1 MSSSTEDL
9 IVFGTPEAQKNI
21 SDVLTLELTT
31 QIKNKFT
38 SPISDERI
46 KLLDSFSQQEMANY
60 QDFHFEV
67 YAKLFGIAVVCLPVE
82 LVSILSPIL
91 LSLLKNFEDSSRPGF
106 TKKFVDSA
114 MNDPDVL
121 DFLNGVKTPKSG
133 VDSITVL
140 NGGTQSG
147 GDDNQ
152 QLALTTQSKT
162 KLTLEEVRT
171 LLTNVSAAVEN
182 GTASQDNQLVAKSE
196 AVLKTSQANLVTT
209 ENNIKQKTWHIKEK
223 VLTDVADSI
232 QTTPWYDLGLES
244 IAISGGLMATAA
256 IVITIIE
263 SALGAGLVV
272 GVGFILLIFT
282 MIRKGGLA
290 GIITGSIGAVVSTGT
305 VLAKTVGQNAW
316 NMFRTQEQINKQ
328 TAEAA
333 EANRAANK
341 QAIIDAAQNTFELLA
356 QAFVSTREGLIEVRG
371 SIMGWQD
378 AIPKEQRISFGLC
391 IFVAL
396 IIGVYKLLKEWDRKR
411 AVKESLEFLK
421 VVNNTEQKGGSLNRV
436 RRLPS
441 LPTRRVRRFSSSKK
455 GKSTGKSRK
464 PLFKY

>member
-1 MSSSTEDL
+1 M
-9 IVFGTPEAQKNI
+9 
-21 SDVLTLELTT
+21 
-31 QIKNKFT
+31 
-38 SPISDERI
+38 
-46 KLLDSFSQQEMANY
+46 
-60 QDFHFEV
+60 
-67 YAKLFGIAVVCLPVE
+67 FGIAVVCLPVE

-182 GTASQDNQLVAKSE
+182 GTASQTTQIVATSE
-196 AVLKTSQANLVTT
+196 ANLNVSKADLIKTETT
-209 ENNIKQKTWHIKEK
+209 VIQKEFEIKET
-223 VLTDVADSI
+223 VLTTLVDSAKL
-232 QTTPWYDLGLES
+232 TPWYELSLQAIG
-244 IAISGGLMATAA
+244 ISGGVMTTAA
-256 IVITIIE
+256 LFITIIE

-272 GVGFILLIFT
+272 GTGFILLIFT

-290 GIITGSIGAVVSTGT
+290 GIISGSIGAVISTGAVLTNT
-305 VLAKTVGQNAW
+305 VAKNAW
-316 NMFRTQEQINKQ
+316 NVLKTTEQINKE

-333 EANRAANK
+333 EAARQQTK

-356 QAFVSTREGLIEVRG
+356 QAFASTREGLIEVRG

-378 AIPKEQRISFGLC
+378 AIPKEQRISFGLS

-396 IIGVYKLLKEWDRKR
+396 IIGVYSLLKEWDRKR
-411 AVKESLEFLK
+411 AFKENLAIAEVLK
-421 VVNNTEQKGGSLNRV
+421 TSSNKTEKLLQQGGSLNRV